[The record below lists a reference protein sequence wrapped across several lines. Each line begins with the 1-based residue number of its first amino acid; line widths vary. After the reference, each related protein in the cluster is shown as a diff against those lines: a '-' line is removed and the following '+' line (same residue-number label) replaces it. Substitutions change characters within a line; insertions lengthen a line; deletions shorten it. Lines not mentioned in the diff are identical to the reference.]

1 MLFLSWRF
9 CKNTARGLFG
19 CGRTP
24 RRNAVRICG
33 SGKTVNTMIRSGSMP
48 KWICDKLVSVQ
59 WKQIVFA
66 FSRCMAAI
74 QLLLFAGDLVVAGDL
89 VRTPHGW
96 CFFWPIGA
104 ASAFCAAVFLQ
115 AHDRSAGLAAPL
127 WMKRVFLL
135 AALRTLQHVPV
146 LLPKLS
152 LEWCF
157 FFLTH
162 GVTVDGVSSGP
173 SVRRPLSASQFF
185 SKAHNPGAGL
195 AAPLWMKRVFFLAA
209 LRTLQ
214 HVPKLSLAS
223 LCFFLTHRTTV
234 CRRRK
239 IMPWAI
245 LQPSFFCME
254 KKIDTW
260 GARSMDR

>member
-1 MLFLSWRF
+1 MSCPACVFLL
-9 CKNTARGLFG
+9 TARWRSSSCNSLHA
-19 CGRTP
+19 
-24 RRNAVRICG
+24 AVIHCT
-33 SGKTVNTMIRSGSMP
+33 TVAQVWQHRFE
-48 KWICDKLVSVQ
+48 WSV
-59 WKQIVFA
+59 
-66 FSRCMAAI
+66 
-74 QLLLFAGDLVVAGDL
+74 
-89 VRTPHGW
+89 
-96 CFFWPIGA
+96 CFFWPRFGLCNMYLCCYQ
-104 ASAFCAAVFLQ
+104 SCLWNDVF
-115 AHDRSAGLAAPL
+115 
-127 WMKRVFLL
+127 
-135 AALRTLQHVPV
+135 
-146 LLPKLS
+146 
-152 LEWCF
+152 F

-162 GVTVDGVSSGP
+162 GATVDGVSSGP

-239 IMPWAI
+239 IMPWAL

-254 KKIDTW
+254 KKIDAW